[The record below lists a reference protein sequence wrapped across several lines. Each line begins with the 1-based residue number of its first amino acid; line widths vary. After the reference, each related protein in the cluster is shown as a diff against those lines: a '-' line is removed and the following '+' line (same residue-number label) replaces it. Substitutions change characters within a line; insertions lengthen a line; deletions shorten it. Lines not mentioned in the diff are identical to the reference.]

1 MKVLSVC
8 GSLRAASLN
17 AALLRTVARVSPAHI
32 DVRACTGIG
41 ELPFFNPDLAP
52 DLPTSVI
59 HLRAQVARADALVIA
74 SPEYAHGMTGVIKN
88 AMDWLVGFEPF
99 RSKPVAIFNASP
111 WSHLADASLKETLRA
126 MSVDLVKAACID
138 LPLIGEHITEL
149 DMVRLPTIVQPVQA
163 ALGALHRH
171 VSPSTVFQ
179 LNIPSQPQQ
188 FSTH

>member
-32 DVRACTGIG
+32 DVKACTGIG
-41 ELPFFNPDLAP
+41 DLPFFNPDLAP
-52 DLPTSVI
+52 DFPASVI
-59 HLRAQVARADALVIA
+59 RLRAQVARADALVIA

-88 AMDWLVGFEPF
+88 ALDWLVGFEPF

-126 MSVDLVKAACID
+126 MSADLVKAACID

-163 ALGALHRH
+163 ALRALHRH
-171 VSPSTVFQ
+171 VSPSTACQ
-179 LNIPSQPQQ
+179 LQPGFHPQLI
-188 FSTH
+188 SR